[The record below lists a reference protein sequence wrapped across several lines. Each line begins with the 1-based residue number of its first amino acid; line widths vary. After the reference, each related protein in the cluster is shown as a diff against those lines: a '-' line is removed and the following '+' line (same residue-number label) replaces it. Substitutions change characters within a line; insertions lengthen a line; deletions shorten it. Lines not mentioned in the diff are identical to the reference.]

1 MNIRHKALC
10 ITAAALLAAAVGTA
24 QGTAATSQDINPPV
38 LEVNGELVY
47 AADISA
53 VMRNISGQLRALGRE
68 VPPDQELVQMATQ
81 RVIEQKL
88 LAQEARRRGHRPNDL
103 RIAELAKASE
113 QQAGGREELEAALAA
128 SGSSRERLLATITE
142 MDLAR
147 TLIEKDVTPS
157 ITVGDQ
163 EIAEFYAANPEMFQ
177 APERVRARQI
187 FFAAGVDADQ
197 QAVDAARARAEA
209 ARQRAVAGEDFA
221 ALARELS
228 EGPEAERGGDLGV
241 IDREHTVPPVADA
254 VFALAPGGVSEV
266 VRSHLGLHVLKVEQ
280 KLPAESQTLEEAT
293 PRVRTLIAQGKVG
306 GQVQELL
313 RSLGQAADIRPVA
326 PPTAAAASAG
336 AQEPPR

>member
-1 MNIRHKALC
+1 MSIRHKVLG
-10 ITAAALLAAAVGTA
+10 ITAAALLAASVSTA
-24 QGTAATSQDINPPV
+24 QGAAATAPDINPPV

-53 VMRNISGQLRALGRE
+53 VMRNISGQLKALGRE
-68 VPPDQELVQMATQ
+68 VPPDQELVQMSTQ

-157 ITVGDQ
+157 IMVSDQ
-163 EIAEFYAANPEMFQ
+163 EIAEFFAANPEMFQ

-187 FFAAGVDADQ
+187 FFAAGIGADQ
-197 QAVDAARARAEA
+197 QAVDAARARSEA
-209 ARQRAVAGEDFA
+209 ARQRALAGEDFA

-228 EGPEAERGGDLGV
+228 EGPEADRGGDLGV
-241 IDREHTVPPVADA
+241 IDREHTVPPVAEA
-254 VFALAPGGVSEV
+254 AFALEPGGVSEV

-293 PRVRTLIAQGKVG
+293 PRVRTLIAQGQVA

-326 PPTAAAASAG
+326 PPTAAAAAPG
-336 AQEPPR
+336 AQEPSR

>member
-1 MNIRHKALC
+1 MSIRHTLLG
-10 ITAAALLAAAVGTA
+10 ITAAALLAAAVGSA
-24 QGTAATSQDINPPV
+24 REAAPAAPGINPPV
-38 LEVNGELVY
+38 LEVNGEVVY

-53 VMRNISGQLRALGRE
+53 VMRNISGQLKALGRE

-128 SGSSRERLLATITE
+128 AGSSRERLLATITE

-147 TLIEKDVTPS
+147 TLIEKDVAPT
-157 ITVGDQ
+157 ITVSDQ
-163 EIAEFYAANPEMFQ
+163 EIADFFAANPGMFQ

-187 FFAAGVDADQ
+187 FFAAGVGADQ

-209 ARQRAVAGEDFA
+209 ARQRALAGEDFA

-254 VFALAPGGVSEV
+254 AFALEPGGISEV
-266 VRSHLGLHVLKVEQ
+266 VRTHLGLHVLEVEQ
-280 KLPAESQTLEEAT
+280 KLPAEAPSLEEAT
-293 PRVRTLIAQGKVG
+293 PRVRALVAQGKVAA
-306 GQVQELL
+306 QVQELL
-313 RSLGQAADIRPVA
+313 RSLGQNADIRPV
-326 PPTAAAASAG
+326 TAAPSG
-336 AQEPPR
+336 GEGQGSSS